1 MAGGIVGA
9 WVMSLVIDRPA
20 GASEAGHSDTAS
32 LSRDL
37 QALAA
42 EISGL
47 RRSIDAQGHPPTT
60 PEQVPDGTAN
70 PRPLIATPD
79 TAALLQQLTQAITE
93 LSNRTNAGTTSQLL
107 VPPPDPKRR
116 ARILDLHTRPAE
128 LFDAVFLRTKQQI
141 LDDLG
146 RPDIVYV
153 ADQGIERWSW
163 ISSDPS
169 QSVALDFHDG
179 HVISFH

>member
-79 TAALLQQLTQAITE
+79 T
-93 LSNRTNAGTTSQLL
+93 
-107 VPPPDPKRR
+107 
-116 ARILDLHTRPAE
+116 
-128 LFDAVFLRTKQQI
+128 
-141 LDDLG
+141 
-146 RPDIVYV
+146 VYV
-153 ADQGIERWSW
+153 VDPGIERWSW
-163 ISSDPS
+163 MASEPS
-169 QSVALDFHDG
+169 QGLALDFYDG
-179 HVISFH
+179 HVITFR